1 MPFWGRK
8 SAVCAR
14 RERESDVNKKVV
26 IGGVLALLIVGGGG
40 AAGYQFLL
48 AEPADDPAAAEQAAF
63 EAVNDD
69 APIYIALQPISAPV
83 VYKDRVRYYVQLGV
97 SLQLDSEASKD
108 LVYKQMP
115 RLRDAILRDLH
126 GASVLRPGSKRSINF
141 DGLKSRLLAQ
151 AQSVFGAEIVRDVL
165 ITRAIGG

>member
-1 MPFWGRK
+1 M
-8 SAVCAR
+8 
-14 RERESDVNKKVV
+14 NKKVV
-26 IGGVLALLIVGGGG
+26 IGGVLALLMMGGGG

-48 AEPADDPAAAEQAAF
+48 AEPADDPEAAGHAVV
-63 EAVNDD
+63 EAVNQD

-108 LVYKQMP
+108 LVYSRMP

-126 GASVLRPGSKRSINF
+126 GASILRTGSKRSINF
-141 DGLKSRLLAQ
+141 DSVKSRMLIQ

-165 ITRAIGG
+165 ITRALGG